1 MKKRTIY
8 IVIDLLHIEKTTAYR
23 SISDVAGHVGVHR
36 NTINLKERIIYGHHA
51 VLERDV

>member
-8 IVIDLLHIEKTTAYR
+8 LVIDLIHADKSAAYR
-23 SISDVAGHVGVHR
+23 SISDVAGHIGVHR
-36 NTINLKERIIYGHHA
+36 NTINLSKENVYKHHL